1 MFEFDLQ
8 LFAEESSEPQSAP
21 ETPSEESA
29 EPLPEELSGL
39 PEEYAREVL
48 AEHEHQQTEVE
59 EESSPTE
66 ERKTQTPSTVPYD
79 RFKEKV
85 DEANR
90 LKAQL
95 ADYQKRQ
102 QPQQQQQYQPPQF
115 RITPEI
121 SAKITQAID
130 AEAMTMTGF
139 SQDDVASLEYA
150 DVDDPR
156 LAQWAQAKSIASA
169 EVFNAIRE
177 NRRLQALLKI
187 EFTMRFSKLKFHNN
201 NSNNNSSPITWRQL
215 KFTTHSRKLK

>member
-8 LFAEESSEPQSAP
+8 LFDEKSEEPQSAP
-21 ETPSEESA
+21 ETETSEESA

-48 AEHEHQQTEVE
+48 AEHERHQTEPEVE
-59 EESSPTE
+59 EESQPALAE
-66 ERKTQTPSTVPYD
+66 EHKPQTPSTVPYD

-95 ADYQKRQ
+95 AEYQKRQ

-130 AEAMTMTGF
+130 AEAMTMTG
-139 SQDDVASLEYA
+139 
-150 DVDDPR
+150 
-156 LAQWAQAKSIASA
+156 K
-169 EVFNAIRE
+169 
-177 NRRLQALLKI
+177 K
-187 EFTMRFSKLKFHNN
+187 
-201 NSNNNSSPITWRQL
+201 
-215 KFTTHSRKLK
+215 

>member
-8 LFAEESSEPQSAP
+8 LFDEKSEEPQSAP
-21 ETPSEESA
+21 ETETSEESA

-48 AEHEHQQTEVE
+48 AEHEHHQTEPEVE
-59 EESSPTE
+59 EESQPAFAE
-66 ERKTQTPSTVPYD
+66 ERKTPAPSTVPYD

-95 ADYQKRQ
+95 AEYQKRQ

-130 AEAMTMTGF
+130 AEAMTMTG
-139 SQDDVASLEYA
+139 
-150 DVDDPR
+150 
-156 LAQWAQAKSIASA
+156 K
-169 EVFNAIRE
+169 
-177 NRRLQALLKI
+177 K
-187 EFTMRFSKLKFHNN
+187 
-201 NSNNNSSPITWRQL
+201 
-215 KFTTHSRKLK
+215 